1 MEDVQI
7 DELRTQIDKEN
18 AEMEM
23 LGKAYYKAFD
33 YRGYTLRVIRARTY
47 SYLCGYIE
55 MDVEEESNTYNI
67 IDREFHGGITFN
79 RDGMVGFDCNHS
91 DDFNLAF
98 YDMGMKMSD
107 PLLMTPPNEYQTYKS
122 IGYVEQNLKCTVDM
136 LIDLKEGS

>member
-7 DELRTQIDKEN
+7 DELRTQIDEEN
-18 AEMEM
+18 AEMET

-122 IGYVEQNLKCTVDM
+122 IGYVEQNLRCTVDA
-136 LIDLKEGS
+136 IIAR